1 MSALLSVLIFGAL
14 AVGFGGLVPLGVWL
28 FKAVQ
33 RNRQRRSAWLWS
45 FASGRGWSF
54 AENEPGLVRL
64 SAHAPFGLGHSRS
77 ATDVIRGVI
86 DGAPFVSFTY
96 TYRTGD
102 SSENSEVTYTAM
114 VTCVRTPPS
123 PNMLVVTPEGALSGL
138 KEAMGL
144 GDLKLESEDFNRRF
158 HIRTNNNRLAYDVLN
173 PSTMHRMLTDRR
185 FQLPMRFDNSNLF
198 TWRWEALRPEWV
210 EPHVRHLIDIL
221 RAVPEYAWERR

>member
-102 SSENSEVTYTAM
+102 SSENSEAT
-114 VTCVRTPPS
+114 
-123 PNMLVVTPEGALSGL
+123 
-138 KEAMGL
+138 
-144 GDLKLESEDFNRRF
+144 
-158 HIRTNNNRLAYDVLN
+158 
-173 PSTMHRMLTDRR
+173 
-185 FQLPMRFDNSNLF
+185 
-198 TWRWEALRPEWV
+198 
-210 EPHVRHLIDIL
+210 
-221 RAVPEYAWERR
+221 